1 MTYNDTLICDIMLTG
16 KGVER
21 SASFSI
27 SFRMVIATAK
37 CEFREPEEGVNCP
50 GCKHWTGKK
59 CEDESVI
66 RELYEESPKF
76 KALDRMMRQN
86 RGIQIQA

>member
-1 MTYNDTLICDIMLTG
+1 MSQCSKFKEKDNIAESFYNSVPVACG
-16 KGVER
+16 
-21 SASFSI
+21 
-27 SFRMVIATAK
+27 
-37 CEFREPEEGVNCP
+37 NCR
-50 GCKHWTGKK
+50 HWSGKK